1 MTFRIHR
8 SATPH
13 AIVFALSGDM
23 DHEHA
28 AGLHELLASEAD
40 AHITVD
46 LQNVTLVDRAT
57 VQLLA
62 GVEADGIRIVN
73 CPRYVRTWMTA
84 ERDSQPQRT
93 EEPDEQQPDA
103 GAPTR

>member
-28 AGLHELLASEAD
+28 AGLHELLANEAD

-84 ERDSQPQRT
+84 ERDSQRNGLRNRT
-93 EEPDEQQPDA
+93 SSNRTR